1 MMKKM
6 LLSMKFL
13 GFAFLS
19 TLAGILVVHSAETSD
34 GWMPLF
40 NGKNLDGWVQ
50 INGTASYTVED
61 GTILGKTA
69 EGSPN
74 SFLCTIAHYSDFELE
89 FEVLVDTRLNSGVQF
104 RSNSMPEYKNGR
116 VHGYQVEIA
125 TNGSAGNIYDE
136 GRRGR
141 WLLNKTQ
148 DGPNMN
154 QAFKDGEW
162 NHFRVLCVGN
172 ILKTWVNGQ
181 LIANITDDITTKG
194 FIGLQV
200 HAFQGD
206 SQAWVKW
213 RNIRIRDLTK

>member
-1 MMKKM
+1 MNKIKSNKLWFEVAALTMLCCVMMTY
-6 LLSMKFL
+6 
-13 GFAFLS
+13 AAES
-19 TLAGILVVHSAETSD
+19 TD
-34 GWMPLF
+34 GWVNLF
-40 NGKNLDGWVQ
+40 NGENLDGWVQ
-50 INGTASYTVED
+50 INGTATYEVED

-74 SFLCTIAHYSDFELE
+74 SFLCTVKHYSDFELE

-104 RSNSMPEYKNGR
+104 RSNSMPEYRDSR

-141 WLLNKTQ
+141 WLLNSTQ

-154 QAFKDGEW
+154 QAYKDGEW
-162 NHFRVLCVGN
+162 NHYRVLCAGN
-172 ILKTWVNGQ
+172 LIKTWVNGQ

-200 HAFQGD
+200 HSFQGD
-206 SQAWVKW
+206 SPAWVKW
-213 RNIRIRDLTK
+213 RNIRIRELNK